1 MKKRVVLLL
10 MLLLFPSFVSAKEY
24 CKVVSGDG
32 KALGSEIACGS
43 EHFYILS
50 SNENEIRMLAKY
62 NLHTGVTIYKEKI
75 EKEDGDTRSDERY
88 CSDLATERG
97 GVVKSDAFY
106 NDPGYCFY
114 RVINTKEKDYYS
126 RIVKDPSDTRTN
138 EKYCQDLAIQNG
150 DEYVELA
157 YEGVYYC
164 KLKKKYPDYN
174 LQSKDAKSA
183 HWDADLNYL
192 YPQVGDFY
200 VYPSDANNIHQEPIK
215 EDTSFYDFDINFD
228 SFSDSIIDDVM
239 TYGKEAGLASPLYVY
254 RYLLQQ
260 MGYEINDISLLS
272 VSEMDAIA
280 KKLTN
285 QSLPLKEWQNNLVYP
300 QDGIEI
306 HFGDLKPFFKDQSW
320 LYSTTYWNSTIF
332 SHASSFYD
340 KYYVFTAEQGK
351 LCGAGF
357 EACAST
363 TTLGCGIRPLVTISN
378 KNLLYLIKTVTDD
391 NGTIEVVD
399 SSLGGETIQFKVNA
413 KKGLSLSKLIVTSDS
428 LEKVE
433 FSKGEIIYNPDGTV
447 SIDKNKFVMPF
458 ENVTIEAR
466 WEAIIINP
474 ETGKKLGIIILFI
487 LSIIGMSYYRASK
500 TEVK

>member
-1 MKKRVVLLL
+1 MKKRVFLLL

-24 CKVVSGDG
+24 CRVVSGDG
-32 KALGSEIACGS
+32 KSLGSEIACGS

-75 EKEDGDTRSDERY
+75 EKEEGDPRSDEYY
-88 CSDLATERG
+88 CIDLASKRG
-97 GVVKSDAFY
+97 GTVKSDGFY
-106 NDPGYCFY
+106 YDPGYCFY
-114 RVINTKEKDYYS
+114 KIINTKEKDYYS
-126 RIVKDPSDTRTN
+126 LIEMESGDTRTN
-138 EKYCQDLAIQNG
+138 EEYCQDLATQNG
-150 DEYVELA
+150 GEFVELV

-164 KLKKKYPDYN
+164 RYKKTFPDYN

-192 YPQVGDFY
+192 YPQVADVY
-200 VYPSDANNIHQEPIK
+200 AYPSDANNIHQEPIK

-228 SFSDSIIDDVM
+228 FSSDSIIDDVM
-239 TYGKEAGLASPLYVY
+239 TYGNEAGMARPLYVY

-306 HFGDLKPFFKDQSW
+306 HFGDLKPFFKEQSW
-320 LYSTTYWNSTIF
+320 LYSTTYWNSTVF
-332 SHASSFYD
+332 RHESTYEG

-351 LCGAGF
+351 LCGAGIQV
-357 EACAST
+357 CASN

-378 KNLLYLIKTVTDD
+378 ENLVYLIKTVTDG
-391 NGTIEVVD
+391 NGSVEVVEN
-399 SSLGGETIQFKVNA
+399 SLGGKTIQFKINA
-413 KKGLSLSKLIVTSDS
+413 KKGYRLSKLVVTSDS
-428 LEKVE
+428 GEKVE
-433 FSKGEIIYNPDGTV
+433 FSRGDIINNSDGTV

-487 LSIIGMSYYRASK
+487 LSIIGLSYYRTSK